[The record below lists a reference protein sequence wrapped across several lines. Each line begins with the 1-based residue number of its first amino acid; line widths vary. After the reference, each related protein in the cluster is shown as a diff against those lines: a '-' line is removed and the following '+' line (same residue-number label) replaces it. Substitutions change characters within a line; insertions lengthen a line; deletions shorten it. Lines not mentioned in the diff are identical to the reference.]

1 MVRPHDRARQGIRE
15 RAMQDHDLMT
25 GPPNSGR
32 PSWLTALLL
41 GGAEQVIQV
50 AEKIDHLL
58 EASSPYLIAR
68 CALPAGVLSWMAD
81 RPQNVHYGDDAY
93 WRE

>member
-1 MVRPHDRARQGIRE
+1 MPVQVYDGSKANCKEEEAGNPVNARPVNAYGTTKLE
-15 RAMQDHDLMT
+15 
-25 GPPNSGR
+25 
-32 PSWLTALLL
+32 
-41 GGAEQVIQV
+41 AEQVIQV